1 MIEAGVQKQDN
12 TIKGADSSVK
22 PEVSVSPEEPG
33 SEPEPEPSWSQGS
46 YYDIFGPD
54 FPNAGKTGLK
64 ILIHILIKI
73 WFSELN

>member
-12 TIKGADSSVK
+12 TIKGADSSEK
-22 PEVSVSPEEPG
+22 PVASESPEEPG

-54 FPNAGKTGLK
+54 FPNTGKTGLK
-64 ILIHILIKI
+64 ILIHILMKI